1 MNYSRFLTATSIAR
15 KPSPIRATVDIM
27 SKAPKTLIS
36 LAPGS
41 PNPKMFPFKEA
52 SFTVESGNTIRFE
65 EETIRR
71 ALQYSPSYGIPELLS
86 WLKELQ
92 IKLHNPP
99 TVHYP
104 SNQGQMDL
112 CITSGCQ
119 DGLCKAFEMLI
130 NPGDTILVNEPLF
143 PGTLYAM
150 KPLGGNIIN
159 VPSDEHGIIPEGLRK
174 ILSRWKPED
183 AKDPMKKTPKFLY
196 TVPNGNN
203 PTGYSLTSARKK
215 EIYELA
221 RQYDFLII
229 EDDPYYFLQFNKPW
243 VPTFLSMDVDGRV
256 IRADSF
262 SKIIS
267 SGLRVGF
274 MTGPKTLIE
283 RIVLHTQVSSLH
295 PCTLS
300 QLMISQLLYQWG
312 EEGFLAHI
320 DRTIDFYRDQRSA
333 ILAAAD
339 RWLSGLAEW
348 HAPNAGMF
356 LWIKVKGIS
365 DTKELIEKKAIKKEV
380 LFVPGNGFFIDS
392 SAPTSFF
399 RASFSVVTP
408 EQMDIA
414 FQRLAQLIKESL

>member
-1 MNYSRFLTATSIAR
+1 MARQPSSIR
-15 KPSPIRATVDIM
+15 STVDII
-27 SKAPKTLIS
+27 SRAPKSLIS

-41 PNPKMFPFKEA
+41 PNPSLFPFKVA
-52 SFTVESGNTIRFE
+52 TFTVENGNTIQFE
-65 EETIRR
+65 DEMIQR

-86 WLKELQ
+86 WLKQLQ

-99 TVHYP
+99 TAHYP
-104 SNQGQMDL
+104 PNQGQMDL

-130 NPGDTILVNEPLF
+130 NPGDNILVNEPLF
-143 PGTLYAM
+143 SGTLDAM

-159 VPSDEHGIIPEGLRK
+159 VPSDEHGIIPEALKK
-174 ILSRWKPED
+174 ILSQWKPED
-183 AKDPMKKTPKFLY
+183 SKDLSKKTPKFLY
-196 TVPNGNN
+196 TIPNGTN
-203 PTGYSLTSARKK
+203 PTGNSLTGDRKK

-221 RQYDFLII
+221 RKYDFLII

-243 VPTFLSMDVDGRV
+243 IPTFLSMDVDGRV

-262 SKIIS
+262 SKILS

-274 MTGPKTLIE
+274 MTGPKFLIR
-283 RIVLHTQVSSLH
+283 RIVLHTEVSSLH
-295 PCTLS
+295 ASTFS
-300 QLMISQLLYQWG
+300 QLMVSQLLHQWG
-312 EEGFLAHI
+312 EAGFLAHV
-320 DRTIDFYRDQRSA
+320 DRVTDFYRNQRDA

-339 RWLSGLAEW
+339 KWLSGLAEW
-348 HAPNAGMF
+348 HVPKAGMF

-365 DTKELIEKKAIKKEV
+365 DIKQLIEEKAIEKEV

-392 SAPTSFF
+392 LAPTSFF
-399 RASFSVVTP
+399 RASFSLVSP
-408 EQMDIA
+408 EQMNTA